1 MMKMINKNLFIH
13 VGLILSFLL
22 IPYVLVRDSL
32 FFLPDF
38 VDNPHERFTLL
49 VYLLM
54 IVFFYLNYYLLIP
67 VFYLTKSY
75 VKYAASLFVGLLL
88 ILIIYFSGDKDGHPL
103 HFHLLHF
110 AHPHMHP
117 HGPMRMHKPPPG
129 MFTNQLLFLFIV
141 GVLVGLYL
149 RVKSNWESAMKERQ
163 HSELNNLKAQI
174 NPHFLFNTFN
184 SIYALAIREHA
195 DKTAHGMLK
204 LSGMMRYAV
213 TETHKDFVPLDKEVS
228 YITDFIE
235 LQKLRL
241 DKGVRLEYE
250 VIGSCADKQISPL
263 LLIPFIENAF
273 KHGVNPDEDSSI
285 QIHLRIQEESLELH
299 VVNHKVSL
307 GASVHEMMGIGIENT
322 RNRLTYLYPGK
333 HSLEIKE
340 TSSQYSVTL
349 ILQCI

>member
-1 MMKMINKNLFIH
+1 
-13 VGLILSFLL
+13 
-22 IPYVLVRDSL
+22 
-32 FFLPDF
+32 
-38 VDNPHERFTLL
+38 
-49 VYLLM
+49 
-54 IVFFYLNYYLLIP
+54 
-67 VFYLTKSY
+67 
-75 VKYAASLFVGLLL
+75 
-88 ILIIYFSGDKDGHPL
+88 
-103 HFHLLHF
+103 
-110 AHPHMHP
+110 
-117 HGPMRMHKPPPG
+117 
-129 MFTNQLLFLFIV
+129 
-141 GVLVGLYL
+141 
-149 RVKSNWESAMKERQ
+149 
-163 HSELNNLKAQI
+163 
-174 NPHFLFNTFN
+174 
-184 SIYALAIREHA
+184 
-195 DKTAHGMLK
+195 MLK

-250 VIGSCADKQISPL
+250 VIGSCADKQIPPL

-349 ILQCI
+349 ILQCK